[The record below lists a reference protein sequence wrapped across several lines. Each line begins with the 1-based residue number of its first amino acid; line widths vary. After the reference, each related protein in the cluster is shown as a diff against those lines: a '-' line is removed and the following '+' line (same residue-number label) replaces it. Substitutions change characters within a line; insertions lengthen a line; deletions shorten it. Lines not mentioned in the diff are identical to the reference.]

1 MVVAEIFFSIFA
13 KKTQMGFLR
22 TILIIIII
30 YYVIRLFTRY
40 ILPGLFVNYMDKKMN
55 DFSKQQ
61 VKEQQRQRQQARQRE
76 GEVTIDYK
84 PGDTAGNKS
93 SKGDYVDYVEVKE

>member
-1 MVVAEIFFSIFA
+1 
-13 KKTQMGFLR
+13 MGFLR
-22 TILIIIII
+22 TILIIIIV

-40 ILPGLFVNYMDKKMN
+40 ILPGLFVGYMDKKMN
-55 DFSKQQ
+55 EFSKQQ
-61 VKEQQRQRQQARQRE
+61 MKQQQRQNQQAQQRE

-84 PGDTAGNKS
+84 PGDSPKNKP